1 MTDADLTCPACKA
14 RGEVSPACDRCRGT
28 GEVCQ
33 SCLGFAYVRD
43 GDDLLVPCQACR
55 VVALREM
62 EALAE
67 LDGLKGNLLGKT
79 FEGFVTDG
87 PQSLA
92 TEAYNAAAAWA
103 ADPDGEMPWLFV
115 HGTVGNGK
123 THLAAAAVNS
133 LRARGRAVL
142 FINAPAF
149 FDWLRAS
156 FDSGFDESVQE
167 RMARITHAPLL
178 VVDDIGAEKQSEW
191 TVERSYLVVNERYVT
206 RRPTFWTTN
215 VPPERLDARV
225 RSRLLSGKVV
235 QVAAPDYRRTVY
247 KMRFKEEGS

>member
-1 MTDADLTCPACKA
+1 M
-14 RGEVSPACDRCRGT
+14 
-28 GEVCQ
+28 
-33 SCLGFAYVRD
+33 
-43 GDDLLVPCQACR
+43 
-55 VVALREM
+55 
-62 EALAE
+62 
-67 LDGLKGNLLGKT
+67 
-79 FEGFVTDG
+79 
-87 PQSLA
+87 
-92 TEAYNAAAAWA
+92 AAAAA
-103 ADPDGEMPWLFV
+103 N
-115 HGTVGNGK
+115 H
-123 THLAAAAVNS
+123 
-133 LRARGRAVL
+133 LRAEGRAVL
-142 FINAPAF
+142 FVNAPAF